1 MTKEE
6 FKSAI
11 EDNKVIARHVT
22 TAEIAKITPY
32 AHVNLEIDSGTLD
45 YYYSINLEELLDSDI
60 PGDTLDD
67 IKDQGW
73 AFDEKKENIIIYL
86 KV

>member
-1 MTKEE
+1 MKKED

-22 TAEIAKITPY
+22 TAEVAKITPY
-32 AHVNLEIDSGTLD
+32 AHVNLEIDSGSLD

-60 PGDTLDD
+60 SGDTLDE